1 MWWPLSNELMKRSRP
16 KQAKTSNEVFWDQG
30 EFKIGIKWSTVWMC
44 RICVLCLSRKL
55 LFFVLALPCQ
65 SAYDATL
72 GSWQCKRDRQNSF
85 PGLLSNWETMTFI
98 AFSLY
103 FLVFSHFMD
112 SLKYLKFLSRI
123 ERIASA
129 RLYGTTAGMLRR
141 RAFGTQLSKM
151 FQSDDQGRRKEWE
164 NLVWPDGCR

>member
-16 KQAKTSNEVFWDQG
+16 KHAKTSNGVFWDQG
-30 EFKIGIKWSTVWMC
+30 DFKIGIKWSTVWMC
-44 RICVLCLSRKL
+44 RICVPCLSRRL

-65 SAYDATL
+65 SAYDAIL

-85 PGLLSNWETMTFI
+85 PHFYCI
-98 AFSLY
+98 FSLY
-103 FLVFSHFMD
+103 GLF
-112 SLKYLKFLSRI
+112 KYFKFLSRT

-129 RLYGTTAGMLRR
+129 RLYGTSTGMLCR